1 MSPSAAAEKG
11 AFERMKADAKL
22 LALLAAGAASIVPG
36 FPHDVLKQSEC
47 PRITFYVF
55 GPPRFARDIE
65 QVRLSADLWVW
76 PSGAHGGRGRLL
88 EIDGRL
94 CELFDVDGFTHAG
107 HWIVP
112 RVGGFRDFHSGP
124 NEPMRRLREILLDV
138 AKTAA

>member
-1 MSPSAAAEKG
+1 MIPSAAAEIG
-11 AFERMKADAKL
+11 AYERMKADAQL
-22 LALLAAGAASIVPG
+22 IALLAGGAASIIPG
-36 FPHDVLKQSEC
+36 FPHDLLKEKEC

-55 GPPRFARDIE
+55 GPRRFARDVE

-88 EIDGRL
+88 EIDERL
-94 CELFDVDGFTHAG
+94 CALFDVDGFTHG
-107 HWIVP
+107 NHWIVP
-112 RVGGFRDFHSGP
+112 TLGGFRDFHSGP